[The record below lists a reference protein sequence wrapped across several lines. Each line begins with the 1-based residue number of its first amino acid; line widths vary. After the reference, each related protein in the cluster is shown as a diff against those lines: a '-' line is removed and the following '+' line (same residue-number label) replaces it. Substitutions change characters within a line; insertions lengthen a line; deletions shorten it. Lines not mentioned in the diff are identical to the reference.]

1 MSYQV
6 LARKWRPKLFE
17 ALVGQ
22 EHVVRALTN
31 ALEQQRLHHAYLF
44 TGTRGVGKTTLA
56 RILAK
61 SLNCETG
68 ITAHPCGVCS
78 ACVDIDRGRF
88 VDMLEVDAASN
99 TQVDSMRELLDNAQ
113 YAPTVGRFKVYII
126 DEVHM
131 LSRSAFNAMLKTL
144 EEPPAHVKFILATT
158 DPQKMPVTVL
168 SRCLQF
174 NLRQMSTPA
183 ITSHLQE
190 VLAKENI
197 PSDSVALQLISRAAN
212 GSMRDALS
220 LLDQAIAYG
229 GNRVNESEVRAML
242 GAIDQSYLYGLLDA
256 LIAQDGPSL
265 MAQAKSME
273 ERSLSFDTALAD
285 LAQLLHQLAVAQT
298 VPESIPQDLPERTAL
313 LDLAAKLP
321 ADKVQLYYQIALL
334 GRRDLGLA
342 PDEFAGFTMCLLRM
356 LAFSNESTSKPAP
369 TAPAPSGSD
378 RPLAQHAGSAAS
390 ALAAATMAR
399 SATPSP
405 ANASPQI
412 APATPVAEASAMASS
427 SDADAE
433 PAPIPADTP
442 IAIAPETPASAF
454 KEQSSQVSS
463 PEPTYT
469 AVSESALVPSA
480 IENSLQEEFDGNWRL
495 LVDKLKLGLARALAQ
510 HCELIGH
517 AEDRLELQVPE
528 AHKHLLDPNY
538 QEKLKA
544 AIEAHFGRKM
554 HLQFSIGGGNNTP
567 AHQISQ
573 EKAELQSQAESSI
586 QQDGF
591 VQALMRDF
599 GAQIIPSSIKPLQ

>member
-197 PSDSVALQLISRAAN
+197 PSDSIALQLISRAAN

-298 VPESIPQDLPERTAL
+298 VPESIPLDLPERTAL
-313 LDLAAKLP
+313 LDLATKLP

-369 TAPAPSGSD
+369 TAPTPSGSD
-378 RPLAQHAGSAAS
+378 RPIAQHAGSAAS

-405 ANASPQI
+405 AAIAPPPI
-412 APATPVAEASAMASS
+412 APAKPVAEATMVTSNEVDVA
-427 SDADAE
+427 
-433 PAPIPADTP
+433 PATAPAAATP
-442 IAIAPETPASAF
+442 AATVAETPADVPTHT
-454 KEQSSQVSS
+454 QVSS
-463 PEPTYT
+463 PEPAYT
-469 AVSESALVPSA
+469 STSEATPASSPV
-480 IENSLQEEFDGNWRL
+480 EDSLQEEFDGNWRL

-517 AEDRLELQVPE
+517 TADRLELQVPE